1 MVACLV
7 SGLIC
12 TLALSVLAY
21 VAGRGLGLLQGRW
34 SPLFFAITL
43 CLTAVLPLSLA
54 GGIEWFEWLPAP
66 DVLLWSSAI
75 TPFLCFTAALA
86 TCNSGLRSFSRSFVA
101 AILVMLALGNT
112 LLPLLRPAFSPVR
125 LSEETQWCDGICLQS
140 HISTC
145 APAAAVTL
153 LRNAGIIAEERD
165 LVRVCSTSDQG
176 TESLSLY
183 RGVRIYSNT
192 VFHKICVASSNTDAW
207 LTGHQL
213 PNLAIVHFNA
223 PNVAFPSQLFSPSV
237 NRHAVVVFGRNDVGE
252 WVIGDPAF
260 GKTTWSDEEFQA
272 RFTGEALYVAG
283 PCKKFESSIY

>member
-7 SGLIC
+7 SGLIS

-21 VAGRGLGLLQGRW
+21 AAGRSLRLLHGIS
-34 SPLFFAITL
+34 SPFFFLASTL
-43 CLTAVLPLSLA
+43 CLAAVLLLSLA
-54 GGIEWFEWLPAP
+54 GGIQWFDLLPVP

-75 TPFLCFTAALA
+75 APFLCFTAALA
-86 TCNSGLRSFSRSFVA
+86 TFNSGLRSFSQSLVA
-101 AILVMLALGNT
+101 LSLVAMALGYT
-112 LLPLLRPAFSPVR
+112 LLPLLRPAFSPVS
-125 LSEETQWCDGICLQS
+125 LSEETQWDDGICLQS
-140 HISTC
+140 HTSTC

-176 TESLSLY
+176 TESLGLY

-192 VFHKICVASSNTDAW
+192 AFHKICVASSNTDAW
-207 LTGHQL
+207 VSGQQL
-213 PNLAIVHFNA
+213 PNLSIVHFKS
-223 PNVAFPSQLFSPSV
+223 PNVPFPKRLFSSRGD
-237 NRHAVVVFGRNDVGE
+237 RHAVVVFGRNDAGE

-283 PCKKFESSIY
+283 PCKKFES